1 LETLSDTDSEELA
14 ALVQGL
20 RAELHELDVDGVEPL
35 AAGEAPEGAKGVE
48 LALRDLVV
56 QFVLQPEVLTSDG
69 VRSWLQRQSARS
81 MKLTLVRDSLEVTG
95 VSSEDQDRLGRALD
109 RSKCHPPLTHLSA
122 GSR

>member
-1 LETLSDTDSEELA
+1 VEL
-14 ALVQGL
+14 
-20 RAELHELDVDGVEPL
+20 
-35 AAGEAPEGAKGVE
+35 

-95 VSSEDQDRLGRALD
+95 VSSEEQDRLVELPFARNAT
-109 RSKCHPPLTHLSA
+109 R
-122 GSR
+122 R